1 MTRSGRLLTVALTAA
16 IAVVLSG
23 CAELG
28 IPVPGA
34 STATPTPTATPAAFA
49 LDCPATVSSADLG
62 AVLGA
67 DVVVVATPPGITQT
81 VAAAGPLGLPAVGG
95 SSCRWKHG
103 EDTLTVQVLPHAAAA
118 WKTLSEANP
127 SVATPGADYEGGVSL
142 GGNCTLTPDV
152 SCLTNVLVADAW
164 LSVVLDTASAPGLTE
179 DGFHDVVQR
188 MLPPVTA
195 ALAKAPTP
203 QAGAPLDC
211 GAADLRAEVQSA
223 FALPGVTTLAVEP
236 TFHLSDGV
244 LLAPGVTLCQFQPTD
259 DSGTGSGTYL
269 GSLSVLPG
277 TAAAYE
283 QFRAAVLAQDPSA
296 RSELMTVK
304 GDQVPALVWSGT
316 VEGATFASVD
326 AMIGSRWVEFQSP
339 DPDDT
344 RSLAIVQWVAA
355 KL

>member
-1 MTRSGRLLTVALTAA
+1 MGVTAMA
-16 IAVVLSG
+16 AVLALSG

-28 IPVPGA
+28 LPTPGVP
-34 STATPTPTATPAAFA
+34 TATPTPTSAAAAFA
-49 LDCPATVSSADLG
+49 LDCPATVSSADLS
-62 AVLGA
+62 VLLGA
-67 DVVVVATPPGITQT
+67 DASVVATPPGITQT

-127 SVATPGADYEGGVSL
+127 SIATPGADYDGGVSL
-142 GGNCTLTPDV
+142 GGNCALAPTV

-164 LSVVLDTASAPGLTE
+164 LSVVLDTSAPGLTE
-179 DGFHDVVQR
+179 AGFHDAVQR

-203 QAGAPLDC
+203 PAGAALDC
-211 GAADLRAEVQSA
+211 AAADLRAELQRA

-236 TFHLSDGV
+236 TFRLSDGV
-244 LLAPGVTLCQFQPTD
+244 LFAPGVTLCQFQPTD
-259 DSGTGSGTYL
+259 DGGTGSGTYL
-269 GSLSVLPG
+269 GTLSVLPG
-277 TAAAYE
+277 TAGAYE
-283 QFRAAVLAQDPSA
+283 QLRAAVLAQDPSA

-304 GDQVPALVWSGT
+304 GEQVPALVWSGT

>member
-1 MTRSGRLLTVALTAA
+1 MGVTAMA
-16 IAVVLSG
+16 AVLALSG

-28 IPVPGA
+28 LPTPGVP
-34 STATPTPTATPAAFA
+34 TATPTPTPAAAAFA
-49 LDCPATVSSADLG
+49 LDCPATVSSADLS
-62 AVLGA
+62 VLLGA
-67 DVVVVATPPGITQT
+67 DASVVATPPGITQT
-81 VAAAGPLGLPAVGG
+81 VAAAGPLGLPAAGG

-127 SVATPGADYEGGVSL
+127 SVATPGADYDGGVSL
-142 GGNCTLTPDV
+142 GGNCALAPTV

-164 LSVVLDTASAPGLTE
+164 LSVVLDTSAPGLTE
-179 DGFHDVVQR
+179 AGFHDVVQR

-195 ALAKAPTP
+195 AVAKAPTP
-203 QAGAPLDC
+203 RAGAPLDC
-211 GAADLRAEVQSA
+211 AAADLRAELQRA

-236 TFHLSDGV
+236 TFRLSDGV
-244 LLAPGVTLCQFQPTD
+244 LFAPGVALCQFQPTD
-259 DSGTGSGTYL
+259 DGGTGSGTYL
-269 GSLSVLPG
+269 GTLSVLPG
-277 TAAAYE
+277 TAGAYE
-283 QFRAAVLAQDPSA
+283 QLRAAVLAQDPSA

-304 GDQVPALVWSGT
+304 GEQVPALVWSGT

-326 AMIGSRWVEFQSP
+326 AMIGERWVEFQSP

>member
-1 MTRSGRLLTVALTAA
+1 MPRLDRLLAVALAA
-16 IAVVLSG
+16 SIAVALSG
-23 CAELG
+23 CAALG

-49 LDCPATVSSADLG
+49 LDCAVTVSSADLG
-62 AVLGA
+62 ALLGA
-67 DVVVVATPPGITQT
+67 DASALATPPGITQA
-81 VAAAGPLGLPAVGG
+81 VAAGGPLALPAVGG

-127 SVATPGADYEGGVSL
+127 TVATPGADYDGGVSL
-142 GGNCTLTPDV
+142 GGDCTLAPTI
-152 SCLTNVLVADAW
+152 SCRTNVLVADAW
-164 LSVVLDTASAPGLTE
+164 LSVVLDTSAPGLTE
-179 DGFHDVVQR
+179 AGFHDVVQR

-195 ALAKAPTP
+195 AVAKAPTP
-203 QAGAPLDC
+203 HAGAPLDC
-211 GAADLRAEVQSA
+211 AAADLRAELQRA
-223 FALPGVTTLAVEP
+223 FALPGATTLAIEP
-236 TFHLSDGV
+236 TFRIADGV
-244 LLAPGVTLCQFQPTD
+244 ILAPGVTLCQFQPTD

-269 GSLSVLPG
+269 GALSVLPG

-283 QFRAAVLAQDPSA
+283 QLRAAVLAQDPSA

-304 GDQVPALVWSGT
+304 GEQVPALVWSGT
-316 VEGATFASVD
+316 VEGTSFASVD
-326 AMIGSRWVEFQSP
+326 AMIGSRWVEFQST

-355 KL
+355 NL